1 MNFTKTKFILRR
13 KEIVQ
18 KQVVIEIII
27 FEDVAGEV
35 YTRRLSMRYPD
46 EHASFHVT
54 EDTYNI
60 TSLEA
65 IKYFEDVVES
75 MSEEFDHFE
84 ESNS

>member
-1 MNFTKTKFILRR
+1 MLRR

-27 FEDVAGEV
+27 FEDVAGAA
-35 YTRRLSMRYPD
+35 YTRKLSMRYPD
-46 EHASFHVT
+46 EHTAFHVI
-54 EDTYNI
+54 EDTYSM